1 MKLYLSATDILI
13 AGFVIATIVI
23 VLTKNF
29 PDEGFD
35 LYGGPGAD
43 TLIGDPGDNLIWGG
57 AGADI
62 IDGGEGK
69 DTVDYGGSGSGVI
82 VSLADNTASG
92 GDATGDRISNI
103 ESIFGSA
110 HDDLLIGDNRPNVL
124 FGNAGADILDGKGSA
139 DRLEG
144 GVGNDIFIFLPQGN
158 STDSVTDFTD
168 GEDRIDLSGFG
179 SLAFDDL
186 AISAEAENTVID
198 LSGHG
203 GGRIVLRKF
212 NPAGLDAADFVF
224 AR

>member
-1 MKLYLSATDILI
+1 MKLYLSTTDILI
-13 AGFVIATIVI
+13 TGFAIATVVI
-23 VLTKNF
+23 VLTKNY

-35 LYGGPGAD
+35 LYGGPDAD

-69 DTVDYGGSGSGVI
+69 DIVDYGGSGSGVI
-82 VSLADNTASG
+82 VSLADNSAIG

-103 ESIFGSA
+103 ESIYGSA
-110 HDDLLIGDNRPNVL
+110 HDDLLTGDNRANVL

-144 GVGNDIFIFLPQGN
+144 GTGNDTFIFLPGDN

-168 GEDRIDLSGFG
+168 GEDRIDLSGFSG
-179 SLAFDDL
+179 VSFDDL
-186 AISAEAENTVID
+186 AVSAEDTDCVID
-198 LSGHG
+198 LTGHG
-203 GGRIVLRKF
+203 GGRIVLRRF
-212 NPAGLDAADFVF
+212 SASNLDASDFLF

>member
-1 MKLYLSATDILI
+1 MKSYLSATDILI

-29 PDEGFD
+29 PDKGFD

-82 VSLADNTASG
+82 VNLAHNTASG

-110 HDDLLIGDNRPNVL
+110 HDDLLIGDNRANVL

-168 GEDRIDLSGFG
+168 GEDRIDLSGFSG
-179 SLAFDDL
+179 LSFDDL
-186 AISAEAENTVID
+186 VISAEDAGCVIE
-198 LSGHG
+198 LTGHG
-203 GGRIVLRKF
+203 GGRIVLRRF
-212 NPAGLDAADFVF
+212 SASDLDPSDFLF

>member
-1 MKLYLSATDILI
+1 MKLYLSTTDILI
-13 AGFVIATIVI
+13 AGFVIATAVI

-29 PDEGFD
+29 PDKGFD

-62 IDGGEGK
+62 IDGGEGT
-69 DTVDYGGSGSGVI
+69 DIVDYGGSKSGVI
-82 VSLADNTASG
+82 VSLADNTAFG

-110 HDDLLIGDNRPNVL
+110 HDDLLTGDNRANVL

-144 GVGNDIFIFLPQGN
+144 GKGNDIFIFLPQGN

-168 GEDRIDLSGFG
+168 GEDHIDLSGF
-179 SLAFDDL
+179 SDLSFNDLVISVRDDD
-186 AISAEAENTVID
+186 TFID
-198 LSGHG
+198 LTGQG
-203 GGRIVLRKF
+203 GGRIILRRF
-212 NPAGLDAADFVF
+212 NPSSLDPSDFLF